1 MAVGDNIRYLR
12 TSKKL
17 TLNDLGQELGV
28 VASQVS
34 AYENGKS
41 YPSYS
46 VLIKLMEF
54 FNVTANDLVM
64 RDLAKE
70 GVEQPNQQLIDVDMK
85 HIIGMYQRELENMR
99 SKIEQEKDIP
109 GLMDELE
116 KISPAAVQSI
126 RKKYNI

>member
-1 MAVGDNIRYLR
+1 M
-12 TSKKL
+12 
-17 TLNDLGQELGV
+17 

-99 SKIEQEKDIP
+99 SKIAQEKDIP

>member
-1 MAVGDNIRYLR
+1 MKNMQAKELA
-12 TSKKL
+12 
-17 TLNDLGQELGV
+17 DLIEIGP
-28 VASQVS
+28 SQVS

-41 YPSYS
+41 HPSFH
-46 VLIKLMEF
+46 VLIKLMEVL
-54 FNVTANDLVM
+54 NVTPNDLIT

-70 GVEQPNQQLIDVDMK
+70 GVEQPNQELSDVDMK
-85 HIIGMYQRELENMR
+85 HIIGMYQRELESMR
-99 SKIEQEKDIP
+99 EQIEQEKDIP